1 MEPSQALVT
10 LDGLVTLVTL
20 GGTVPF
26 HPEMMHYLQEGRE
39 GEKRNTV
46 QEKQDLYKQEWKP
59 KSVFE
64 PASFPLINHAGGVS
78 CFNSIRWRDALILS
92 SAAHRWSERAGWLT
106 LQLDAPL
113 CFSWTWRRFWCRTAA
128 RGPRSARGR
137 CTCKLRRGREKK
149 QNNKTRSNFRLSAR
163 KRDGTQGSF

>member
-78 CFNSIRWRDALILS
+78 CFNSIR
-92 SAAHRWSERAGWLT
+92 
-106 LQLDAPL
+106 
-113 CFSWTWRRFWCRTAA
+113 
-128 RGPRSARGR
+128 
-137 CTCKLRRGREKK
+137 
-149 QNNKTRSNFRLSAR
+149 
-163 KRDGTQGSF
+163 